1 MVNGNSINLMEK
13 EHYHFLERK
22 KKSKDNLV
30 MDPKMV
36 REELFN
42 LMEHI
47 LKENS
52 FMIRDMDM
60 GLRFGQMVNNMKVN
74 FVMELKKEKENLHGQ
89 MVMFMKENL
98 KKIKWKELEFL
109 NGKIKNMKENGKIVK

>member
-1 MVNGNSINLMEK
+1 
-13 EHYHFLERK
+13 
-22 KKSKDNLV
+22 

-47 LKENS
+47 LKENL

-60 GLRFGQMVNNMKVN
+60 GLKYGQMVNNMKGN
-74 FVMELKKEKENLHGQ
+74 FLMGLKKEKENLHGL
-89 MVMFMKENL
+89 MVMFMKETL
-98 KKIKWKELEFL
+98 GKIKWKELEFL
-109 NGKIKNMKENGKIVK
+109 NGKIKNMKENGRTVK

>member
-1 MVNGNSINLMEK
+1 
-13 EHYHFLERK
+13 
-22 KKSKDNLV
+22 

-42 LMEHI
+42 IMEHT
-47 LKENS
+47 LKENL
-52 FMIRDMDM
+52 FMIKDMDM
-60 GLRFGQMVNNMKVN
+60 GLKYGQMVNNMKGN
-74 FVMELKKEKENLHGQ
+74 FLMELKKEKENLHGL

-98 KKIKWKELEFL
+98 KKIKWKEWEFL

>member
-1 MVNGNSINLMEK
+1 M
-13 EHYHFLERK
+13 
-22 KKSKDNLV
+22 KDNLV

-47 LKENS
+47 LKENL

-60 GLRFGQMVNNMKVN
+60 GLKYGQMVNNMKGN
-74 FVMELKKEKENLHGQ
+74 FLMGLKKEKENLHGL
-89 MVMFMKENL
+89 MVMFMKETL
-98 KKIKWKELEFL
+98 GKIKWKELEFL
-109 NGKIKNMKENGKIVK
+109 NGKIKNMKENGRTVK

>member
-1 MVNGNSINLMEK
+1 
-13 EHYHFLERK
+13 
-22 KKSKDNLV
+22 

-42 LMEHI
+42 IMEHT
-47 LKENS
+47 LKENL
-52 FMIRDMDM
+52 FMIKDMDM
-60 GLRFGQMVNNMKVN
+60 GLKYGQMVNNMKDN
-74 FVMELKKEKENLHGQ
+74 FLMELKKEKENLHGL

-98 KKIKWKELEFL
+98 KKIKWKEWEFL

>member
-1 MVNGNSINLMEK
+1 
-13 EHYHFLERK
+13 
-22 KKSKDNLV
+22 

-47 LKENS
+47 LKENL

-60 GLRFGQMVNNMKVN
+60 GLKYGQMVNNMKGN
-74 FVMELKKEKENLHGQ
+74 FLMGLKKEKENLHGL
-89 MVMFMKENL
+89 MVMFMKETL
-98 KKIKWKELEFL
+98 EKIKWKELEFL
-109 NGKIKNMKENGKIVK
+109 NGKIKNMKENGRTVK

>member
-1 MVNGNSINLMEK
+1 MKV
-13 EHYHFLERK
+13 
-22 KKSKDNLV
+22 NLV

-42 LMEHI
+42 IMEHI
-47 LKENS
+47 LKENL
-52 FMIRDMDM
+52 FMIRDMAM
-60 GLRFGQMVNNMKVN
+60 GLKYGQMVNNTKDN
-74 FVMELKKEKENLHGQ
+74 FLMELKKEKENLHGL

-98 KKIKWKELEFL
+98 EKIKWKEWEFL